1 MSSPFR
7 YPQFTKFTIFSV
19 FAGFSFIQ
27 NELTTY
33 WLFLLLFRQEITLFG
48 LGVIAR
54 PLVRVF
60 VSYFMGYI
68 SDKYDRA
75 KLFYLTRGISSV
87 LLFPLTLAFI
97 YHSIPLIFGI
107 YYIRTIIVELS
118 NNVGYVAY
126 YAVVPEQVRAKAIFY
141 IRIISMAS
149 RVASGAVWFLIY
161 QAIDAYDLFLTAIL
175 GLIGLAMLKG
185 FNIGGGSERVKLS
198 TAIDFFRKDERV
210 RGIILLYSVTDGLTY
225 SINYLLPLLILVYHG
240 SEEIYSL
247 SQTAL
252 YGVLVIASFIMTKM
266 KDPVKIAST
275 YILSGFLFYL
285 VLLYPSPYVLLV
297 SVLLDGFGSGIIE
310 NYVMAT
316 IKQSVGDEFLGSV
329 LGLDVLVTSSV
340 EILVI
345 LLAQYL
351 ITINVLYYIILGIAG
366 MAFVLIL
373 WLLHPKLR
381 EVKL

>member
-1 MSSPFR
+1 MSSPFH
-7 YPQFTKFTIFSV
+7 YSQFTKFTIFSV

-33 WLFLLLFRQEITLFG
+33 WLFILLFRQEITLFG

-68 SDKYDRA
+68 SDKYNRA
-75 KLFYLTRGISSV
+75 KLFYITRGVAAV
-87 LLFPLTLAFI
+87 LLLPLTLAFI
-97 YHSIPLIFGI
+97 YHSIPWIFGV

-141 IRIISMAS
+141 IRIFSMAS
-149 RVASGAVWFLIY
+149 RVVSGAIWFLIY
-161 QAIDAYDLFLTAIL
+161 QSIGAYDLLLTAIL
-175 GLIGLAMLKG
+175 GLIGLAMLKS
-185 FNIGGGSERVKLS
+185 FNIGGGSERVKLT

-240 SEEIYSL
+240 TEEIYSL
-247 SQTAL
+247 SQTLL

-266 KDPVKIAST
+266 KDPVKIAAT
-275 YILSGFLFYL
+275 YILSGFLFYMVL
-285 VLLYPSPYVLLV
+285 VYPSPYVLLI
-297 SVLLDGFGSGIIE
+297 SLLLYGFGSGFIE

-316 IKQSVGDEFLGSV
+316 IKQSAGDEFLGSV
-329 LGLDVLVTSSV
+329 LGLDVLVTSSL

-366 MAFVLIL
+366 MAFVLVS

>member
-1 MSSPFR
+1 MSSPFH
-7 YPQFTKFTIFSV
+7 YKQFTKFTIFSV

-33 WLFLLLFRQEITLFG
+33 WFFILLFRQEITLFG

-60 VSYFMGYI
+60 VSYLMGYI

-75 KLFYLTRGISSV
+75 KLFYITRGISGI
-87 LLFPLTLAFI
+87 LLFPLTFAFI

-149 RVASGAVWFLIY
+149 RVASGAVWYLIY
-161 QAIDAYDLFLTAIL
+161 QLISAYDLFLAGIL
-175 GLIGLAMLKG
+175 GLIGLALLKG
-185 FNIGGGSERVKLS
+185 FNIGGGSKRVKLS
-198 TAIDFFRKDERV
+198 TAIDFFRKDERI

-225 SINYLLPLLILVYHG
+225 SINYLLPLLIIVYHG
-240 SEEIYSL
+240 TEEIYSL
-247 SQTAL
+247 SQTVL
-252 YGVLVIASFIMTKM
+252 YGILVIASFVMTRI
-266 KDPVKIAST
+266 KDPIKIVST

-285 VLLYPSPYVLLV
+285 VLLYPSPYVLLI
-297 SVLLDGFGSGIIE
+297 SVLLYGFGSGIVE

-340 EILVI
+340 EIFLI
-345 LLAQYL
+345 LLGQYL
-351 ITINVLYYIILGIAG
+351 ITINVVYYIIVGIVG
-366 MAFVLIL
+366 MSLVLIS
-373 WLLHPKLR
+373 WLLHPKLKDI
-381 EVKL
+381 KL

>member
-1 MSSPFR
+1 
-7 YPQFTKFTIFSV
+7 
-19 FAGFSFIQ
+19 
-27 NELTTY
+27 
-33 WLFLLLFRQEITLFG
+33 
-48 LGVIAR
+48 
-54 PLVRVF
+54 
-60 VSYFMGYI
+60 
-68 SDKYDRA
+68 
-75 KLFYLTRGISSV
+75 
-87 LLFPLTLAFI
+87 
-97 YHSIPLIFGI
+97 
-107 YYIRTIIVELS
+107 
-118 NNVGYVAY
+118 
-126 YAVVPEQVRAKAIFY
+126 
-141 IRIISMAS
+141 MAS